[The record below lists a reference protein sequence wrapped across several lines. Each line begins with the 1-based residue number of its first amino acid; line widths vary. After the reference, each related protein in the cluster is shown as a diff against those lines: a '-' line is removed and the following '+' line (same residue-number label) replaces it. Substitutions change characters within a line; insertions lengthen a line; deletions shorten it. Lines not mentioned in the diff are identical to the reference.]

1 MTEIMEA
8 RAEAS
13 VPANQEK
20 CIKQYAQIA
29 EKNVKF
35 HLYLQRED
43 QFIAETAY
51 LSTENQDSK
60 FFSFASILIYSLLS
74 VKVSYLT
81 SGYL

>member
-1 MTEIMEA
+1 MIEIMVVK
-8 RAEAS
+8 AEAL

-43 QFIAETAY
+43 LSIARNAC
-51 LSTENQDSK
+51 LSTENLGSK
-60 FFSFASILIYSLLS
+60 FFSFLLHRF
-74 VKVSYLT
+74 LN
-81 SGYL
+81 

>member
-60 FFSFASILIYSLLS
+60 FFSFCFNLNLQFVIR
-74 VKVSYLT
+74 
-81 SGYL
+81 